1 MQLRQVT
8 RISNTPTKRKGGS
21 RHLDSINLCMLAPE
35 FFPVWGGTGSYI
47 VELIKFLPRNVDIH
61 VLTLKRDIPGMSKNG
76 FNSND
81 ISSIVDR
88 PIEIHYLSASQ
99 ETFFYNLPFQMA
111 CFTKIPSLHKKYKF
125 DIIHS
130 HLCHMPDVFLRLFN
144 KIRVPTVLTVHGTI
158 QMLRDHAIMARSF
171 FGDLESGEESMLL
184 FYPIIRLLQQK
195 YVKHVSRSVAVSNA
209 TKELAIKHLKIEEEK
224 INVVYNGVD
233 TKIFSPPRKEEV
245 ETKYSRHTVL
255 YVGRMVSKK
264 GIHVL
269 VKAMPEVLQV
279 FPETRFLFVGGGNIP
294 LYKEAIRKMGTP
306 EKNFSFVGHVGYF
319 ERPKIV
325 REATVFVNP
334 SFFENC
340 SLSVLEAMSCGSAV
354 VASDVGGNPEIIE
367 TGKNGLLVPAF
378 DDKSLAKSIIS
389 LLENESFNKEIG
401 KEARRTVERS
411 FSSTTFAE
419 ETYNIYQ
426 Q

>member
-1 MQLRQVT
+1 
-8 RISNTPTKRKGGS
+8 
-21 RHLDSINLCMLAPE
+21 MLAPE

-61 VLTLKRDIPGMSKNG
+61 VITLKRYISGMSKNSCT
-76 FNSND
+76 NND
-81 ISSIVDR
+81 IFSIIDR
-88 PIEIHYLSASQ
+88 PIEIHYLSTSH
-99 ETFFYNLPFQMA
+99 ETFFYNLPFQIA
-111 CFTKIPSLHKKYKF
+111 CFAKIPSLHKKYKF

-158 QMLRDHAIMARSF
+158 QMLRAHALMARSF
-171 FGDLESGEESMLL
+171 FSDLESGEKSMLL
-184 FYPIIRLLQQK
+184 FYPIIRLLQQN
-195 YVKHVSRSVAVSNA
+195 YVKHISRFVAVSNA
-209 TKELAIKHLKIEEEK
+209 TKELAIKHLKIEKEK

-233 TKIFSPPRKEEV
+233 TKIFSPPNKKEV

-264 GIHVL
+264 GIHIL
-269 VKAMPEVLQV
+269 VKAMPEVLRV
-279 FPETRFLFVGGGNIP
+279 FPETRFLFVGSGNIP
-294 LYKEAIRKMGTP
+294 LYKEAIRKMGIP
-306 EKNFSFVGHVGYF
+306 EKNCSFLGHMGYF

-354 VASDVGGNPEIIE
+354 VASNVGGNPEIIE

-389 LLENESFNKEIG
+389 LLENENLNKEIG
-401 KEARRTVERS
+401 REARRTVERS

-426 Q
+426 QTLNNPY